1 VKGALLRLALA
12 ISIPFALALAVCLL
26 GLGVAPPDAR
36 ADDPAP
42 APQLDGAWSM
52 TAISESFTVQ
62 QWSAACGPAPG
73 NGTTVPGGAVTV
85 SSQGGELVISGG
97 KRTLRT
103 NQCLDPLPT
112 LSPGSHSHDARSWRT
127 QCSTP
132 ANDPRHA
139 VVNTAYFVAPGD
151 STISIGETGRYEFT
165 INDSRCIADVK
176 RGGSL
181 SRVVAAVAS
190 SAPPPP
196 VAPPTAKPPAA
207 TGATPPAVDC
217 SSPDDPAR
225 LEVRP
230 SRKLLKLGD
239 SFAFRAVV
247 LDASGCPTGTPIK
260 WSVADLA
267 FADGQA
273 HPAQP
278 SIDASGKLTVPDT
291 DFADATF
298 TVVAT
303 AAGKSARASV
313 QATSGAQYEALLAQ
327 SGLDSNGELDTPAVA
342 ILATSSIGG
351 GDARVQDGA
360 KKRRYVFIGVVASL
374 ALALGIVAMVGARR
388 SRRAKEIEHAAEE
401 RHAEKMRDYEQQK
414 RAREEQ
420 HAAQMRAHVESVARA
435 QQQAA
440 AAAAKGVDT
449 GPMYCPSC
457 RREFPSGSTFCP
469 FDANRLVA
477 IAGHADIVSGPA
489 GGICP
494 TCRRGYNPGVKAC
507 PHDGDELVPYAMAA
521 AAPGVGSAAVPE
533 VKGKICPTC
542 GGRFE
547 GTAAFCGKDGTQ
559 LVLLN

>member
-12 ISIPFALALAVCLL
+12 ISLAIL
-26 GLGVAPPDAR
+26 GIVAWPHGAR
-36 ADDPAP
+36 SDDG
-42 APQLDGAWSM
+42 PQLDGAWSM

-73 NGTTVPGGAVTV
+73 NGTTVPGAAVTV
-85 SSQGGELVISGG
+85 SNQGGELVISGA

-112 LSPGSHSHDARSWRT
+112 LSPASHSHDARSWRT

-139 VVNTAYFVAPGD
+139 VVNTAYFVSPGD
-151 STISIGETGRYEFT
+151 NAISIGETGRYEFT
-165 INDSRCIADVK
+165 INDSRCVADVK

-181 SRVVAAVAS
+181 SRVVAAPASAS
-190 SAPPPP
+190 SETPPP
-196 VAPPTAKPPAA
+196 APTPTPKPPAA
-207 TGATPPAVDC
+207 TAAAQPTVDC
-217 SSPDDPAR
+217 SSPGDPAR

-230 SRKLLKLGD
+230 SRKLLRLGD
-239 SFAFRAVV
+239 AFAFRAAV
-247 LDASGCPTGTPIK
+247 LDANGCPTGTPIK
-260 WSVADLA
+260 WSVGDLA

-278 SIDASGKLTVPDT
+278 SIDAAGKLTVPDT

-313 QATSGAQYEALLAQ
+313 QATSGTQYESLLAQ
-327 SGLDSNGELDTPAVA
+327 SGLDSNGELDTPSVA

-351 GDARVQDGA
+351 ADARVQDGA

-374 ALALGIVAMVGARR
+374 ALALGVVAVVGARR
-388 SRRAKEIEHAAEE
+388 SRRAKEIERAAEE

-414 RAREEQ
+414 RVREEQ

-440 AAAAKGVDT
+440 AAAATGLDS

-494 TCRRGYNPGVKAC
+494 TCRRGYNPGVKVC

-521 AAPGVGSAAVPE
+521 AGPAPASAARE
-533 VKGKICPTC
+533 AKGKICPTC